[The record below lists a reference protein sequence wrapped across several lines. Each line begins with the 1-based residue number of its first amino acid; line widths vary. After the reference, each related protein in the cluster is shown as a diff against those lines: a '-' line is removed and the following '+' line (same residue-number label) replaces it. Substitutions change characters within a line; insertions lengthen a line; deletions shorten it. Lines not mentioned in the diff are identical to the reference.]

1 MEPVL
6 RYIQENQDRYIAE
19 LKEFLTIPSISNNAE
34 NRADM
39 QRCAEF
45 LRHQLTSI
53 GMQKA
58 EVFPTKGHP
67 IVYGEWLGAP
77 GKPTVLFYGHYDV
90 QPVDPLKLWTTG
102 PFEPTIRSG
111 ELYARGA
118 VDDKGQVWMN
128 LKAVEAHLEA
138 QGTLPLNL
146 KLLIEGEEEVGSSH
160 LDEFIQSHQEL
171 LQADVA
177 LISDTPMFDRG
188 VPSICY
194 GLRGLAYFQLDLKGS
209 SQDLHSGSFG
219 GAVINPNFALAQL
232 ILSLK
237 NPDGQILIPGFYDDV
252 LPMSSQEEEE
262 MSRLPFDEERFR
274 RDLGAPQLFGEK
286 GYGTLQRIWSRPTLE
301 VNGLCGGFTGEGA
314 KTVIPAG
321 AMAKISMRLVPNQD
335 PDRVAQLFE
344 QHLKTVTPPSV
355 EITLTR
361 MSDGKPWLAPID
373 HPAIRAASRA
383 FEKGF
388 GKAPVFVR
396 EGGSI
401 PVVATLADI
410 LGLST
415 VLMGVG
421 LPDENAHAPNEKL
434 DLDNFQNG
442 IVSAAHF
449 FNEFSNW

>member
-6 RYIQENQDRYIAE
+6 HYIHRNRDRYIAE

-34 NRADM
+34 NRPDM
-39 QRCAEF
+39 ERCASF
-45 LRHQLTSI
+45 LRGQLESI

-58 EVFPTKGHP
+58 ALFPTQGHP

-90 QPVDPLKLWTTG
+90 QPVDPLGLWVSG
-102 PFEPTIRSG
+102 PFQPTIRDG

-128 LKAVEAHLEA
+128 LKAIEAYLEA

-160 LDEFIQSHQEL
+160 LDAFIQSHQEL
-171 LQADVA
+171 LRADVA
-177 LISDTPMFDRG
+177 LISDTAMFDRG
-188 VPSICY
+188 IPSICY
-194 GLRGLAYFQLDLKGS
+194 GLRGLTYFQLDLKGT

-219 GAVINPNFALAQL
+219 GTVINPNFALAQ
-232 ILSLK
+232 IINSLK
-237 NPDGQILIPGFYDDV
+237 DSDGRILIPGFYDDV
-252 LPMSSQEEEE
+252 VPMSNREREEL
-262 MSRLPFDEERFR
+262 SRLPFDQERFR
-274 RDLGAPQLFGEK
+274 REVGAPELFGER
-286 GYGTLQRIWSRPTLE
+286 GYGTLERIWSRPTLE

-314 KTVIPAG
+314 KTVIPAA

-335 PDRVAQLFE
+335 PDRIARLFE
-344 QHLKTVTPPSV
+344 RHLKTVTPRSV
-355 EITLTR
+355 ELTLTR
-361 MSDGKPWLAPID
+361 MHGGKPWLASIN

-388 GKAPVFVR
+388 GAAPVFVR

-401 PVVATLADI
+401 PVVATLAET

-434 DLDNFQNG
+434 DLGNFQNG
-442 IVSAAHF
+442 IVSVAHF
-449 FNEFSNW
+449 FDEFSRS